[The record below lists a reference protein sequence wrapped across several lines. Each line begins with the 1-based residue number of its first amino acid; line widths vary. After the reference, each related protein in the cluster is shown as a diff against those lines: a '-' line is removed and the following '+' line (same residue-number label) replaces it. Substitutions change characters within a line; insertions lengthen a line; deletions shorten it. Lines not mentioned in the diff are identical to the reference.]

1 MRGGAAQQQITTL
14 CIVPFGE
21 GGGRACADDAAGD
34 YDDRRSE
41 KCGCDDG
48 QQGVMATVMTMVLV
62 DGVLC
67 WCVHTWFVVLHT
79 MRGVLASMSPDRLC

>member
-21 GGGRACADDAAGD
+21 GGGACADDAAGD
-34 YDDRRSE
+34 YDNRRSE
-41 KCGCDDG
+41 KCGCDNG

-67 WCVHTWFVVLHT
+67 WCVHTCGSWY
-79 MRGVLASMSPDRLC
+79 SIP